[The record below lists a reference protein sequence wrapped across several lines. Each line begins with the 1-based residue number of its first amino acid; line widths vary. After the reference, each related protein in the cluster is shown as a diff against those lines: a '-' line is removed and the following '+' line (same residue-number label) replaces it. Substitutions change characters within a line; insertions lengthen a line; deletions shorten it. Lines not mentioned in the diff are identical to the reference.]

1 MKKHEFS
8 GNLGTYRI
16 IETEDG
22 SPTLFSSH
30 FDEACHSL
38 SGAEGETYYN
48 FIEGCELKTLALKH
62 SPLNILE
69 VGFGTGLGFKL
80 TRKFMTENHPQ
91 VSFNFVSLEIDP
103 VLVEYSELKATNLKV
118 LIGDA
123 RVTLDSYQGGPFHAI
138 FQDPFSPKKNP
149 RLWSVEWFESLKN
162 HAHPDV
168 VLSTYSAS
176 SSIRKALMLA
186 GWIVEQRKGFAG
198 KRASTRAYLKG
209 EISEELIRKLS
220 SDKIKPV
227 RD

>member
-1 MKKHEFS
+1 MNNLEFN
-8 GNLGTYRI
+8 GNLGTYKLI
-16 IETEDG
+16 KTDDG

-48 FIEGCELKTLALKH
+48 FIEGCDLKNLVKKH

-69 VGFGTGLGFKL
+69 VGFGTGMGFKV
-80 TRKFMTENHPQ
+80 TRNYMQENFPEAI
-91 VSFNFVSLEIDP
+91 FNFVSLEIDP
-103 VLVEYSELKATNLKV
+103 ALVEWSGLLAPNLKV

-123 RVTLDSYQGGPFHAI
+123 RETLKDYQGGPFHAI

-149 RLWSVEWFESLKN
+149 TLWSVEWFECLKGLS
-162 HAHPDV
+162 HPDV

-176 SSIRKALMLA
+176 SSVRKALMEA
-186 GWIVEQRKGFAG
+186 GWVVEERVGFGG
-198 KRASTRAYLKG
+198 KRASSRAFLKG
-209 EISEELIRKLS
+209 KMTEELIRKLS